1 MTVRQLDW
9 RDLPYLHRIRNQGL
23 CLDSQ
28 QAYTHGANPLY
39 HALFDNLTPSR
50 ITRTTVVRPDNGETP
65 AVGQISYHAEVTLA
79 RLSFV
84 GPIEALEKTSGL
96 RLLEALSANAGEC
109 GAHALIAE
117 VDEGHPAFEALRR
130 AGFVVYARQVVWR
143 LDDRS
148 QLQPSPN
155 QQCWREQRADDGP
168 AVAALYIN
176 LVPALVQQVERPHI
190 RFDSGMV
197 YWSEGELRG
206 YLDVES
212 GSLGLWIRPYFHPAV
227 ETSQELLL
235 DVLNHHL
242 NHRQPVHVC
251 VRSYQG
257 GLTGALQAIGFEAF
271 SQQAVMVKRLASS
284 VRKPVFAGIPSLEGT
299 QPEATTPLV
308 GFKDSKGAGNGELQK
323 SHSS

>member
-9 RDLPYLHRIRNQGL
+9 RDLPYLHRIRNRGL

-39 HALFDNLTPSR
+39 HALLDTLTPGR
-50 ITRTTVVRPDNGETP
+50 VTRTTVVRPEDGAAA
-65 AVGQISYHAEVTLA
+65 AVGQISYYADLDLA
-79 RLSFV
+79 RLSFI
-84 GPIEALEKTSGL
+84 GPVEALGMSSGL
-96 RLLEALSANAGEC
+96 RLLDALSANAGEC

-117 VDEGHPAFEALRR
+117 VDEGHPAFETLRR
-130 AGFVVYARQVVWR
+130 AGFAVYARQIVWR

-148 QLQPSPN
+148 KLEASTD
-155 QQCWREQRADDGP
+155 QQCWREQQAEDEAGI
-168 AVAALYIN
+168 AALYLN
-176 LVPALVQQVERPHI
+176 LVPVLVQQVERPHT
-190 RFDSGMV
+190 RFESGMV

-227 ETSQELLL
+227 ETSHELLL
-235 DVLNHHL
+235 DVLNFHL
-242 NHRQPVHVC
+242 NHRQPVNIC

-257 GLTGALQAIGFEAF
+257 GLSGALEAIGFEAF

-284 VRKPVFAGIPSLEGT
+284 VRKPVFAGIPSLDGT
-299 QPEATTPLV
+299 QPEATTPIV
-308 GFKDSKGAGNGELQK
+308 SFKDSKGSGNGELQK

>member
-50 ITRTTVVRPDNGETP
+50 ITRTVVVRPGDGQPP
-65 AVGQISYHAEVTLA
+65 AIGQISYHAQASLA
-79 RLSFV
+79 RMSFI
-84 GPIEALEKTSGL
+84 GPVEALGTSSGL
-96 RLLEALSANAGEC
+96 RLLESLSVNAGEC

-117 VDEGHPAFEALRR
+117 VDEGHQAFEALRR
-130 AGFVVYARQVVWR
+130 AGFAVYARQIVWR
-143 LDDRS
+143 LEDRS
-148 QLQPSPN
+148 KLEGSTD
-155 QQCWREQRADDGP
+155 QQCWRGQRGDDGP
-168 AVAALYIN
+168 AIAALYLN
-176 LVPALVQQVERPHI
+176 LVPALVQQVERPPI
-190 RFDSGMV
+190 GFDSGMV

-206 YLDVES
+206 YLDVDS

-242 NHRQPVHVC
+242 NNRQPVNIC

-257 GLTGALQAIGFEAF
+257 GLGGALEAIGFNAY
-271 SQQAVMVKRLASS
+271 SHQAVMVKRLASS
-284 VRKPVFAGIPSLEGT
+284 VRKPVFAEMPSLEGT

-308 GFKDSKGAGNGELQK
+308 SFKEANGSGNGELQK